1 MPFTQIKTLESAIL
15 GVTDE
20 EMAYLADS
28 ISVIT
33 HETIFIH
40 DTNASAKTT
49 QIDNNNYNKFTND
62 TETTLNNNK
71 NNTNNND
78 KVYKKKHQHHEQKIR
93 FNISADHTNVP
104 QTGEVYSASTNNR
117 ILFDTACSRNMSG
130 VSGRLHNVTK
140 PPTSTTVTGFNKA
153 TETVDSVGI
162 NEDCKTELYLP
173 NMPNNLVLL
182 SGYDYAKEGAAVL
195 TAKGGNV
202 YKLSEAEVAN
212 LFDFLQQFPTTKK
225 LKVINKIFE
234 IDESP
239 GSYSDCCYNSTA
251 TKYFN
256 TKVNTSNITETI
268 LSLLL
273 TGLTFRDLLQMTK
286 HKSTIGLPREI

>member
-1 MPFTQIKTLESAIL
+1 MPSTQISNEETYIVLEYDFPYLPVLSETLESAIL

-20 EMAYLADS
+20 EMAFLADS

-40 DTNASAKTT
+40 DTNASANTNN
-49 QIDNNNYNKFTND
+49 IDNNNDNKFTND

-93 FNISADHTNVP
+93 FNIRADHTNVP

-140 PPTSTTVTGFNKA
+140 PSTPITV
-153 TETVDSVGI
+153 
-162 NEDCKTELYLP
+162 
-173 NMPNNLVLL
+173 
-182 SGYDYAKEGAAVL
+182 
-195 TAKGGNV
+195 
-202 YKLSEAEVAN
+202 
-212 LFDFLQQFPTTKK
+212 
-225 LKVINKIFE
+225 
-234 IDESP
+234 
-239 GSYSDCCYNSTA
+239 
-251 TKYFN
+251 
-256 TKVNTSNITETI
+256 
-268 LSLLL
+268 
-273 TGLTFRDLLQMTK
+273 
-286 HKSTIGLPREI
+286 